1 MQWKYA
7 FYSQKELQ
15 TNFGREKTPTLVYLI
30 GEATILFSTTIQTTL
45 HVGGN

>member
-1 MQWKYA
+1 MLFIHRKSCKQILDAK
-7 FYSQKELQ
+7 KLQ
-15 TNFGREKTPTLVYLI
+15 PLAYLI